1 MFSGTKDKKE
11 ITITSTRICFILTTF
26 VKFFFFTGG
35 GGSDEYGVL
44 LRSTFLFS
52 PPTFEED
59 TDDNCF
65 LLP

>member
-1 MFSGTKDKKE
+1 MVSKKYKLQFTISDYVGGSIKGEFS
-11 ITITSTRICFILTTF
+11 
-26 VKFFFFTGG
+26 GG